1 MAKGNRRD
9 RGSSGGGVR
18 SRSSISVK
26 GLVITVMALFIVITA
41 AVTIPKLL
49 IKQSGTLTILYPQD
63 GTLFPPDISSPTIK
77 WKDSNRGVG
86 MWELRI
92 EFSDGSDPFIFKT
105 KSPRYRPVRA
115 LWERIKRRTLNSSG
129 RITVE
134 GIVRAGFI
142 TRRLSHQSVS
152 FSTSMDSVKA
162 PIIYRDVPLP
172 FIYAYKNLELIR
184 WRLGQ
189 VSSDE
194 IPPVVFGN
202 IPVCG
207 NCHSFSSD
215 GRVLGMDVDYANDK
229 GSYAIARVE
238 GEIVLSMDK
247 IITWSD
253 YRREDRELTFG
264 LLSQISP
271 DGRYA
276 ISTVKDRSIFVPKD
290 DIEYSQLFFPIK
302 GILVVYDIEK
312 KRFWALPG
320 ADNRDYVQS
329 NPTWSP
335 DGKYIV
341 FARAPAYRNEKLEQL
356 NAPVI
361 GTEFAMEFIEGR
373 RDFKYDLYRIP
384 FNGGRGG
391 RAEPIRGASNNG
403 MSNYFPRISP
413 DGRWLVFCK
422 AKNFMLLQPDSK
434 LYIMPAEGGI
444 PRKMSCN
451 TSNMNSWHS
460 WSPSGRWLVF
470 SSKEEGP
477 YTQLYLTHIDEHGND
492 TPPVLL
498 DRFLEPER
506 AANIPEFVNIDPARF
521 KRIVDAFSDSSIY
534 LVRMANLKFDLGDR
548 EDAIKLFQRAMKVSP
563 PNDPYSY
570 TESGMFL
577 SKLNRWDEAIDY
589 FNKAIK
595 LDANYAKA
603 YAFRGFARIQNKK
616 LNEAMKD
623 FERAIKVDPKYPYS
637 YHNRAI
643 VYYIR
648 GEYEKAK
655 IDLKRC
661 RQLGG
666 TVDERKIRALSLLY
680 NFDFDSQ

>member
-1 MAKGNRRD
+1 MDRDNRRD

-18 SRSSISVK
+18 SGSLISVK

-563 PNDPYSY
+563 PNDPYSFVKC
-570 TESGMFL
+570 GIFL
-577 SKLNRWDEAIDY
+577 GKTKNWEKVLEYA
-589 FNKAIK
+589 NKAIEMDRNYPKAYSLRGLARLQKRKVNEALGDFNKSIK
-595 LDANYAKA
+595 LDPQDAMTYFNRALAHYILGNYESALKDVKKCKKLGGNVPQS
-603 YAFRGFARIQNKK
+603 FIKNLNKK
-616 LNEAMKD
+616 MSK
-623 FERAIKVDPKYPYS
+623 
-637 YHNRAI
+637 
-643 VYYIR
+643 
-648 GEYEKAK
+648 
-655 IDLKRC
+655 
-661 RQLGG
+661 
-666 TVDERKIRALSLLY
+666 
-680 NFDFDSQ
+680 

>member
-49 IKQSGTLTILYPQD
+49 IKQNGTLTILYPQD